1 RTVNPQV
8 AGSSPAGGANFRNP
22 VYDWVLFY
30 LSKVLSIENRPTLIA
45 LLTAK
50 ERQTVKF
57 ALEKLSA

>member
-1 RTVNPQV
+1 M
-8 AGSSPAGGANFRNP
+8 
-22 VYDWVLFY
+22 FY